1 MKLSNIMIKGIV
13 RWKDISFLYMILTEE
28 RFGMILQKR

>member
-1 MKLSNIMIKGIV
+1 MELSNILIKGIV
-13 RWKDISFLYMILTEE
+13 RWKDISFLYMIPTEE

>member
-13 RWKDISFLYMILTEE
+13 RWKDISFRYMILTEE

>member
-1 MKLSNIMIKGIV
+1 MKLSNILIKGIV